1 MEDNFSSYFNQTG
14 KVAKEYLETRLDL
27 IKLQAAGK
35 LSKALGLF
43 FSITMAF
50 LLFFFVIVFLG
61 MVVGFWIG
69 EMTGSFTIGFSCA
82 AGLFVVL
89 FLVILLF
96 RKQLIQRPLA
106 KLLIAELV
114 DEIADRDA
122 ESDHI
127 HAKRERPSARK
138 EAPVDDKP
146 EDLGY
151 VPDDEATENTMRG

>member
-1 MEDNFSSYFNQTG
+1 MEDNFSSYFSQTG
-14 KVAKEYLETRLDL
+14 KVAREYLETRLDL

-43 FSITMAF
+43 FSLTMAF

-82 AGLFVVL
+82 AGLFVLL

-106 KLLIAELV
+106 RLLITELV
-114 DEIADRDA
+114 EEIAENDENA
-122 ESDHI
+122 AHI
-127 HAKRERPSARK
+127 HNQRSNRET
-138 EAPVDDKP
+138 DY
-146 EDLGY
+146 GY
-151 VPDDEATENTMRG
+151 VPDDEAVENTTKA

>member
-1 MEDNFSSYFNQTG
+1 MEDNFSNYFSQTG
-14 KVAKEYLETRLDL
+14 KVAREYLETRLDL

-43 FSITMAF
+43 FSLLMAF

-69 EMTGSFTIGFSCA
+69 EMTNSFTIGFSCA
-82 AGLFVVL
+82 AGLFILL

-106 KLLIAELV
+106 KLLITELV
-114 DEIADRDA
+114 DEITDQD
-122 ESDHI
+122 EHSNHI
-127 HAKRERPSARK
+127 HNQRTK
-138 EAPVDDKP
+138 EHPEQPVDS
-146 EDLGY
+146 GY
-151 VPDDEATENTMRG
+151 VPDEEATENTMKG

>member
-1 MEDNFSSYFNQTG
+1 MEDNFGNYFNQTG
-14 KVAKEYLETRLDL
+14 KVAREYLETRLDL

-43 FSITMAF
+43 FSLMMAF

-82 AGLFVVL
+82 AGLFVLL
-89 FLVILLF
+89 FIVILLF

-106 KLLIAELV
+106 KLLITELL
-114 DEIADRDA
+114 DEITDRD
-122 ESDHI
+122 EQSNHI
-127 HAKRERPSARK
+127 HNQRAKE
-138 EAPVDDKP
+138 EAAHAADP
-146 EDLGY
+146 GY
-151 VPDDEATENTMRG
+151 VPDEEATENTMKG